1 MSIFK
6 SKRFFPSILIGIVLF
21 WNMQA
26 AFLFIFNPAPFVPS
40 FQLDGIPGR
49 VMVQG
54 LGILFLMWNIPY
66 FFAFWHPIKNR
77 LSLIEA
83 NLMQFIGL
91 AGETLLQFSLPASET
106 ALRTTAARFM
116 TFDGVGLILLL
127 LALWITWP
135 AKAYSS

>member
-1 MSIFK
+1 
-6 SKRFFPSILIGIVLF
+6 
-21 WNMQA
+21 
-26 AFLFIFNPAPFVPS
+26 
-40 FQLDGIPGR
+40 
-49 VMVQG
+49 MVQG

-106 ALRTTAARFM
+106 VLRTTAARFM
-116 TFDGVGLILLL
+116 TF
-127 LALWITWP
+127 
-135 AKAYSS
+135 